1 MRCVAMSHLYEWCI
15 LNSNKILKIEYEE
28 IYKNN
33 PIKQIE
39 ILRIFERNLE
49 KIRNIENSKTEK
61 REEKYTEG
69 KRKTPCDL
77 LLDPLNFKRFS
88 IG

>member
-1 MRCVAMSHLYEWCI
+1 MPHLYKFKI

-39 ILRIFERNLE
+39 ILRIFERNLT
-49 KIRNIENSKTEK
+49 KRQNIKNSKTET
-61 REEKYTEG
+61 REEKDTEG
-69 KRKTPCDL
+69 KRKIPCDL
-77 LLDPLNFKRFS
+77 FLDPLNFKRFS

>member
-1 MRCVAMSHLYEWCI
+1 MNRGPIPKPLIIINGRHQALKMKCVCVEFEEMSHLYECKI
-15 LNSNKILKIEYEE
+15 LISNKILKIEYEE

-33 PIKQIE
+33 PIKH
-39 ILRIFERNLE
+39 
-49 KIRNIENSKTEK
+49 
-61 REEKYTEG
+61 TEG
-69 KRKTPCDL
+69 KRKIPCDL